1 MKYSIEKDPCIGN
14 YLVYSISFFGLR
26 KIITYLKSF
35 KELKEENEKLK
46 NECIARRHSEEDFK
60 WERDQYKKERD
71 ELADF
76 LRKNEEL
83 KEMIKSR
90 GEYHKMADSESR
102 SIKDGLIV
110 KLSW

>member
-1 MKYSIEKDPCIGN
+1 M
-14 YLVYSISFFGLR
+14 
-26 KIITYLKSF
+26 
-35 KELKEENEKLK
+35 K

-90 GEYHKMADSESR
+90 DEYHKMADAESR
-102 SIKDGLIV
+102 AV
-110 KLSW
+110 KEGRIAKLKY